1 VTADAIAEAIQQ
13 QHGVRVDKRTIDLLD
28 PIKTAGAHTVTIRW
42 EADIEA
48 TITVEVQGSDGQG

>member
-13 QHGVRVDKRTIDLLD
+13 QHGVRVDKHTIDLLE
-28 PIKTAGAHTVTIRW
+28 PIKTAGTHAVAIRW

-48 TITVEVQGSDGQG
+48 TITVEVLGSDAQG